1 MSQKLTTPVQHK
13 HNEHSTFACHKHEER
28 STPVR
33 HNAHPTPAQ
42 HTHTT
47 PALLTVQPSSTCT
60 DRSVTDLKV
69 DVVLDL
75 LDEVLHLT
83 AQHLALVQDAAQL

>member
-1 MSQKLTTPVQHK
+1 MHTQHPR
-13 HNEHSTFACHKHEER
+13 N
-28 STPVR
+28 
-33 HNAHPTPAQ
+33 
-42 HTHTT
+42 THTP